1 MNEQAREGIMSY
13 RRLGV
18 SLISGAVLG
27 IVCILGIGLRSGGF
41 AGKGLFLLAMWY
53 NRLIMGLVIG
63 LADGLRFTEGSGN
76 RYARGAILGLA
87 VSLAIFL
94 STELRDVTSF
104 LAGIVY
110 GMVIEYVA
118 ARYA

>member
-1 MNEQAREGIMSY
+1 MNY
-13 RRLGV
+13 RRLFISV
-18 SLISGAVLG
+18 ASGAVLG
-27 IVCILGIGLRSGGF
+27 IVCILGVGLRSGGF
-41 AGKGLFLLAMWY
+41 AGQGLFLLAMWY

-63 LADGLRFTEGSGN
+63 LADGLRLTDGPGN
-76 RYARGAILGLA
+76 RYVRGAILGLI

-94 STELRDVTSF
+94 STEFRDVPSF

-110 GMVIEYVA
+110 GLIIEHVA